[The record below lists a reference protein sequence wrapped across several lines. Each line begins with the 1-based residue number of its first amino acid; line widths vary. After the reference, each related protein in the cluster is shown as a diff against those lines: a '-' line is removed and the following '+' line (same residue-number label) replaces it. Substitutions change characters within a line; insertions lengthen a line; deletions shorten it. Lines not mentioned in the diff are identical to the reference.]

1 MKTITEI
8 ESCMGNTWKVDG
20 KDLAE
25 MSEREIDDFV
35 QYLIIKMQDGFADG
49 TVLLT
54 SLIKIFQYDDFEYD
68 PSSCDG
74 SNISTTTWRI

>member
-1 MKTITEI
+1 MKTITQFET
-8 ESCMGNTWKVDG
+8 CMGETWKVDG

-25 MSEREIDDFV
+25 MNEREIDNLV
-35 QYLIIKMQDGFADG
+35 QYLIIKMQDGFSDG

-54 SLIKIFQYDDFEYD
+54 SLIKIFQYDDFEYN

-74 SNISTTTWRI
+74 NNSSTTTWRI